1 MTNFRWR
8 QPLIALFAL
17 MYSTAS
23 HAGFFVGVS
32 VGIAPPPLPVYAQ
45 PICPGPDLIWTP
57 GYWAYDPDVD
67 DYYWVPGTWLRAPVV
82 GYLWTPGYWGWSDGY
97 YAWHAG
103 YWGPH
108 IGFYGGINYGFG
120 YIGEGYHGG
129 HWDNGAFVY
138 NTAVT
143 NVNTTIIH
151 NTYNETVVVNHTTV
165 NNVSFNGGSG
175 GIAAQPT
182 AQEKLAATEQHVG
195 LTQQQT
201 EHEHGASQNRELR
214 ASFNHGNPTIAAT
227 SHAAVFTGPGVVPA
241 KGLTTG
247 PKSTGTLGNPALGS
261 TPPGSPHSQ
270 NPANAA
276 KTVAHTPPNGLMTG
290 PKNTGLPVTNPGLGP
305 TPPGSLQAKHPDNGA
320 TTFAHAPPNGFTT
333 GPKNHGQVMNPALG
347 LAPPGS
353 LHPKQPQNGPK
364 VFAQPP
370 PGKIVGANGRPPA
383 KPQANQAHG
392 HPQDKKPPKDEH

>member
-1 MTNFRWR
+1 MINFRWR
-8 QPLIALFAL
+8 QQLIALFAL

-32 VGIAPPPLPVYAQ
+32 VGIAPPPLPVYVQ
-45 PICPGPDLIWTP
+45 PICPGPDFIWTP
-57 GYWAYDPDVD
+57 GYWAYDPDID
-67 DYYWVPGTWLRAPVV
+67 DHYWVPGTWVLAPVV

-108 IGFYGGINYGFG
+108 VGYYGGINYGFG

-129 HWDNGAFVY
+129 YWNHGAFVY

-151 NTYNETVVVNHTTV
+151 NTYNETVVVNRTTV
-165 NNVSFNGGSG
+165 NNVSFNGGKG
-175 GIAAQPT
+175 GTTVQPT
-182 AQEKLAATEQHVG
+182 AQEKLAATEQHAG

-214 ASFNHGNPTIAAT
+214 ASFNHGKPTIAAT
-227 SHAAVFTGPGVVPA
+227 SHAAMFTGPGVVPA

-247 PKSTGTLGNPALGS
+247 PKSTATSATPALGS

-270 NPANAA
+270 IRRTRPRPSRIRRPMASPRGQRLPARWEI
-276 KTVAHTPPNGLMTG
+276 PR
-290 PKNTGLPVTNPGLGP
+290 
-305 TPPGSLQAKHPDNGA
+305 
-320 TTFAHAPPNGFTT
+320 
-333 GPKNHGQVMNPALG
+333 LG
-347 LAPPGS
+347 LRRPDHRI
-353 LHPKQPQNGPK
+353 L
-364 VFAQPP
+364 
-370 PGKIVGANGRPPA
+370 KILRTRPRLSRIHRPMA
-383 KPQANQAHG
+383 L
-392 HPQDKKPPKDEH
+392 

>member
-1 MTNFRWR
+1 MRYFRWL

-32 VGIAPPPLPVYAQ
+32 VGIAPPPLPVYVQ
-45 PICPGPDLIWTP
+45 PICPGPDLLWTP

-67 DYYWVPGTWLRAPVV
+67 DYYWVPGTWVHAPVF

-97 YAWHAG
+97 YVWHAG

-108 IGFYGGINYGFG
+108 VGFYGGINYGFG

-129 HWDNGAFVY
+129 YWNHGAFVY

-165 NNVSFNGGSG
+165 NNVSFNGGQG
-175 GIAAQPT
+175 GVAAQPT
-182 AQEKLAATEQHVG
+182 AQEKLAAAEQHAG

-214 ASFNHGNPTIAAT
+214 ASLNHGNPSIAAT
-227 SHAAVFTGPGVVPA
+227 THAAMFTGPGVVPA
-241 KGLTTG
+241 KGLTAG
-247 PKSTGTLGNPALGS
+247 QKSTGTLGNPALGPT
-261 TPPGSPHSQ
+261 TPGLSQHPG
-270 NPANAA
+270 NAA
-276 KTVAHTPPNGLMTG
+276 KTVAHTPPDGLMTG
-290 PKNTGLPVTNPGLGP
+290 SKNHGPVANPALGL
-305 TPPGSLQAKHPDNGA
+305 TPRESFQAKHPDNGA
-320 TTFAHAPPNGFTT
+320 KTFAHTPPNGFTS
-333 GPKNHGQVMNPALG
+333 GPNNRGPVANPALG

-353 LHPKQPQNGPK
+353 LRPKQPQNGPK
-364 VFAQPP
+364 VFAQSP
-370 PGKIVGANGRPPA
+370 PGKPVGANGHAPRG
-383 KPQANQAHG
+383 PQRQHE
-392 HPQDKKPPKDEH
+392 DKKPPKDQH

>member
-1 MTNFRWR
+1 MQREVKGQFNVLRLSRQQDGGGNMRHFRWL

-32 VGIAPPPLPVYAQ
+32 VGIAPPSLPVYVQ
-45 PICPGPDLIWTP
+45 PICPGPDFIWTP
-57 GYWAYDPDVD
+57 GYWAYDPDID
-67 DYYWVPGTWLRAPVV
+67 DYYWVPGTWVHAPVV

-97 YAWHAG
+97 YVWHAG

-129 HWDNGAFVY
+129 YWNHGAFVY

-151 NTYNETVVVNHTTV
+151 NTYNETVVVNRTTV
-165 NNVSFNGGSG
+165 NNVSFNGGKG
-175 GIAAQPT
+175 GVTAQPT
-182 AQEKLAATEQHVG
+182 AQEKLASAEQHVG

-201 EHEHGASQNRELR
+201 EHEHGASQNHELR

-227 SHAAVFTGPGVVPA
+227 SHAATFTGPGVVPA

-247 PKSTGTLGNPALGS
+247 PKSTSTLGNPATGLS
-261 TPPGSPHSQ
+261 TPGPQHSQ
-270 NPANAA
+270 IPAN
-276 KTVAHTPPNGLMTG
+276 
-290 PKNTGLPVTNPGLGP
+290 
-305 TPPGSLQAKHPDNGA
+305 GA
-320 TTFAHAPPNGFTT
+320 NTFAHPPSNGFSAA
-333 GPKNHGQVMNPALG
+333 PKNPGPVANPALG

-353 LHPKQPQNGPK
+353 MHSKQPQNGPK
-364 VFAQPP
+364 AFAQSP
-370 PGKIVGANGRPPA
+370 PGKIVGANGRPPSR
-383 KPQANQAHG
+383 PQAYQAHG
-392 HPQDKKPPKDEH
+392 HPQDKKPPKDQH